1 MTYFRSAVFFVIYFL
16 TTIIYGCLSIFIFI
30 LPPYYR
36 HRFINSWTSII
47 IYAAR
52 IICGV
57 RYRVSGLENLKL
69 VTQPIVVLSKHQSA
83 WETLFLQTL
92 FFPATTVLKQELL
105 SIPFFGWGLRAL
117 QPIAIDR
124 SNPKKALKQVKT
136 QGKDRIQRGYN
147 VILFPEGTRIPTGQK
162 GKYARSGADIAKD
175 AGVNILPIAVNSG
188 YCWPVGSFVKQ
199 PGLVEV
205 VIGAPIASQD
215 KTSKEL
221 IGQVEQWIESTM
233 STLTR
238 D

>member
-1 MTYFRSAVFFVIYFL
+1 MAYLRSTVFFVIYFCS
-16 TTIIYGCLSIFIFI
+16 TVIYGCLSIFIFL
-30 LPPYYR
+30 LPFRYR
-36 HRFINSWTSII
+36 HRFIASWTGII
-47 IYAAR
+47 VYAAR

-69 VTQPIVVLSKHQSA
+69 AEQPVVVLSKHQSA
-83 WETLFLQTL
+83 WETLFLQRL
-92 FFPATTVLKQELL
+92 FFPAATVLKQELL

-124 SNPKKALKQVKT
+124 SNPKMALKQVKT
-136 QGKDRIQRGYN
+136 QGQDRIQRGYN
-147 VILFPEGTRIPTGQK
+147 VILFPEGTRIPAGQK

-188 YCWPVGSFVKQ
+188 YCWPVGSFVKHA
-199 PGLVEV
+199 GVVDV
-205 VIGAPIASQD
+205 VIGPPIAPQN